1 MPMSRHRITG
11 RRGCDNKISESYG
24 GQGAGTHSASAERPG
39 TISDDLR
46 AEFED
51 QGYGLCTSL
60 PARGLGS
67 QPQRPM
73 PERFD
78 QRSATKA
85 LRQEVDLIA
94 AAKDKAL
101 EELRRLR
108 DKVGG
113 RNKPAKLIGVSRPYL
128 GRVLRGEKPMTEELV
143 QKVVQLRRDK
153 IAMPT
158 DLRWRP

>member
-1 MPMSRHRITG
+1 MAFAPRCPRAGLVLSR
-11 RRGCDNKISESYG
+11 N
-24 GQGAGTHSASAERPG
+24 
-39 TISDDLR
+39 
-46 AEFED
+46 
-51 QGYGLCTSL
+51 
-60 PARGLGS
+60 ARC
-67 QPQRPM
+67 QR
-73 PERFD
+73 D
-78 QRSATKA
+78 WIQRSATKA